1 MKPLPRAAKL
11 LIAVT
16 VLLATPYVALGVRDA
31 LDGRVSAEFLGL
43 LFLSAF
49 VLSIRPI
56 RVQLNTELSAS
67 DVAVIAGI
75 MLMPPGAVAAI
86 AAAAR
91 LANDVLAGKRPLQM
105 IRNAASVAVATGTA
119 AAVYTT
125 FLAELSSLVEPV
137 AATIIAGV
145 FAVLVLVFVDIVQIV
160 LLQRALRN
168 VKFDRVTRQWV
179 DRTMRAQILWSLAAV
194 ITVQVVLIE
203 PWFLVPGIPLFFFGY
218 LDIRARF
225 AAERRARL
233 LATLVEVGH
242 SVGSS
247 LDPVKV
253 FREVF
258 EQVRKALDVDAFY
271 VAIAVPERGTLSF
284 RFLYDGGEEMEPEES
299 PMAGTLGGLAVE
311 RDKPIL
317 LHDAERD
324 RVRLKLP
331 PRSPWGK
338 VIERSII
345 VAPLRLHGKAIG
357 AISAQSSRPSAYDQ
371 GDLELLSAI
380 ANEAAI
386 AIERA
391 DLYERTL
398 ALSRRLFD
406 LHRIGL
412 ELATHKELPALVRA
426 LADSVQEMMQASAVA
441 VYLDEGGDNLEF
453 AATTTAGAA
462 SDVLMLPKTSPVI
475 AKFLE
480 VGTPMQIHDEDD
492 APKSSRKLLRR
503 FGHRSVLLQPLR
515 LADKLVGVLF
525 VTWKEHH
532 VVSSEEHELIGVLA
546 GFGAAAIRSIGL
558 YRELDDAYLSTV
570 SALTATIQARDHY
583 REDHQRRVAADAL
596 ALGERVHLRPDELRD
611 LRYAS
616 LFHSLG
622 KIGVPASILGKN
634 GPLTPEEI
642 TIVREHPLLGARI
655 LESIRFLKGVVP
667 IVRHANERWDGTG
680 YPDGLAGE
688 AIPRASRIL
697 NMVIGYHAML
707 ADRPY
712 RIALR
717 SDVAL
722 GELRRLA
729 GAWYD
734 TAMVDEFVSMIEAR
748 GVIEAAEEEV
758 GTSRELAILADL
770 TPEFHT
776 ILDLQQL
783 LDRILSILLKSMPGS
798 RLTILLREDQTDD
811 LVVRA
816 LAGLPTGPGTSL
828 RVPSGR
834 GISGWVLEHR
844 QPQLIDDVHL
854 DPRYLGDPDVRSEI
868 VIPLV
873 SAGRPIGVLA
883 VSHRVAHAFSQ
894 RDLTLMQ
901 AVGAQIA
908 AAIDVA
914 ELHERLKRA
923 ANTDALTGLHNYRY
937 FYDRLEEE
945 IARAARHEAS
955 LAVAFFDLDKL
966 KMVNDTYG
974 HLAGNEVLRT
984 LGRSIGAQVRTEDVP
999 ARYGGDEFAIVM
1011 PDTPRDEAEKV
1022 VARLMEVLENADVE
1036 LQDGRRIRMPELS
1049 WGIASYPLDG
1059 RSARELV
1066 DNADTRAYARKRS
1079 R

>member
-1 MKPLPRAAKL
+1 MKPLPLAAKL

-16 VLLATPYVALGVRDA
+16 VIAATPYVALGVRDA
-31 LDGRVSAEFLGL
+31 LDGRVPPEYLGL
-43 LFLSAF
+43 LFLAAF
-49 VLSIRPI
+49 VLSVRPI
-56 RVQLNTELSAS
+56 RVQSNTELSAS

-75 MLMPPGAVAAI
+75 VLMPAGAVASM

-91 LANDVLAGKRPLQM
+91 LANDILSGKRPLQM

-119 AAVYTT
+119 AAVYAI
-125 FLAELSSLVEPV
+125 FRAELAAMVEPV
-137 AATIIAGV
+137 AATIVAGV
-145 FAVLVLVFVDIVQIV
+145 VAVLVLVFVDIAQIV

-168 VKFDRVTRQWV
+168 VNLDKVTRQWV
-179 DRTMRAQILWSLAAV
+179 NRTVRAQLLWSLAAV

-203 PWFLVPGIPLFFFGY
+203 PWFLVPGIPLFLFGY

-284 RFLYDGGEEMEPEES
+284 RYLYDGGEEMEPEES

-338 VIERSII
+338 VVERSIM
-345 VAPLRLHGKAIG
+345 VAPLRLHGKSIG
-357 AISAQSSRPSAYDQ
+357 AISAQSSRPNAYDE

-391 DLYERTL
+391 DLYDRTL

-441 VYLDEGGDNLEF
+441 VYLDSGGDSLEF
-453 AATTTAGAA
+453 AVTTGTAS
-462 SDVLMLPKTSPVI
+462 SDVLMLPKSNPVI
-475 AKFLE
+475 E
-480 VGTPMQIHDEDD
+480 
-492 APKSSRKLLRR
+492 LLRR
-503 FGHRSVLLQPLR
+503 FGHSSVLLQPLR

-532 VVSSEEHELIGVLA
+532 VVSGDEHELIGVLA

-596 ALGERVHLRPDELRD
+596 ELGERMHLRPDELRD

-634 GPLTPEEI
+634 GPLTPDEI
-642 TIVREHPLLGARI
+642 SIVREHPLLGARI
-655 LESIRFLKGVVP
+655 LESIRFLRGVVP
-667 IVRHANERWDGTG
+667 IVRHASERWDGTG
-680 YPDGLAGE
+680 YPDGLTGE
-688 AIPRASRIL
+688 AIPRGARIL

-717 SDVAL
+717 ADVAL

-734 TAMVDEFVSMIEAR
+734 PAMVDQFVAMIEAR

-816 LAGLPTGPGTSL
+816 LAGLPTSAGSSL

-844 QPQLIDDVHL
+844 QPQLVDDVHL
-854 DPRYLGDPDVRSEI
+854 DPRYLGDAEIRSEI
-868 VIPLV
+868 IIPLV

-883 VSHRVAHAFSQ
+883 VSHRVPHAFSQ

-945 IARAARHEAS
+945 IARAARREQS

-966 KMVNDTYG
+966 KTVNDTYG

-1022 VARLMEVLENADVE
+1022 VIRLMEVLENADVE

>member
-1 MKPLPRAAKL
+1 MKPLPLAAKL

-16 VLLATPYVALGVRDA
+16 VLAATPYVALGVRDA
-31 LDGRVSAEFLGL
+31 LDGLVPPEYLGL
-43 LFLSAF
+43 LFLAAF
-49 VLSIRPI
+49 VLSVRPI
-56 RVQLNTELSAS
+56 RVQSNTELSAS

-75 MLMPPGAVAAI
+75 VLMPPGAVASM

-91 LANDVLAGKRPLQM
+91 LANDILSGKRPLQM

-119 AAVYTT
+119 AAVYTI
-125 FLAELSSLVEPV
+125 FRAELAAMVEPV
-137 AATIIAGV
+137 AATIVAGV
-145 FAVLVLVFVDIVQIV
+145 GAVLVLVFVDIAQIV

-168 VKFDRVTRQWV
+168 VNLDKVTRQWV
-179 DRTMRAQILWSLAAV
+179 NRTVRAQLLWSLAAV

-203 PWFLVPGIPLFFFGY
+203 PWFLVPGIPLFLFGY

-233 LATLVEVGH
+233 LATLVDVGH

-271 VAIAVPERGTLSF
+271 VAIAIPERGTLSF
-284 RFLYDGGEEMEPEES
+284 RYLYDGGEEMEPEES

-338 VIERSII
+338 VVERSII
-345 VAPLRLHGKAIG
+345 VAPLRLHGKPIG
-357 AISAQSSRPSAYDQ
+357 AISAQSSRPNAYDE

-391 DLYERTL
+391 DLYDRTL

-412 ELATHKELPALVRA
+412 ELATHKELPSLVRA

-441 VYLDEGGDNLEF
+441 VYLDSGGDSLEF
-453 AATTTAGAA
+453 AVTTGTAS
-462 SDVLMLPKTSPVI
+462 SDVLMLPKSNPVI

-480 VGTPMQIHDEDD
+480 AGTPMQIHDEDD
-492 APKSSRKLLRR
+492 APKNARKLLRR
-503 FGHRSVLLQPLR
+503 FGHASVLLQPLR
-515 LADKLVGVLF
+515 LADKLAGVLF

-532 VVSSEEHELIGVLA
+532 VVSGDEHELIGVLA

-596 ALGERVHLRPDELRD
+596 ALGERMHLRPDELRD

-634 GPLTPEEI
+634 GPLTPDEI
-642 TIVREHPLLGARI
+642 SIVREHPLLGARI
-655 LESIRFLKGVVP
+655 LESIRFLRGVVP
-667 IVRHANERWDGTG
+667 IVRHAGERWDGSG
-680 YPDGLAGE
+680 YPDGLSGE
-688 AIPRASRIL
+688 AIPRAARIL

-717 SDVAL
+717 ADVAL

-734 TAMVDEFVSMIEAR
+734 PAMVDQFVTMIEAR
-748 GVIEAAEEEV
+748 GSSRPPRKRSGRAASSRSSP
-758 GTSRELAILADL
+758 TSR
-770 TPEFHT
+770 
-776 ILDLQQL
+776 
-783 LDRILSILLKSMPGS
+783 RSSIRSSTCSSCSTASSASCS
-798 RLTILLREDQTDD
+798 RACR
-811 LVVRA
+811 
-816 LAGLPTGPGTSL
+816 
-828 RVPSGR
+828 
-834 GISGWVLEHR
+834 
-844 QPQLIDDVHL
+844 
-854 DPRYLGDPDVRSEI
+854 
-868 VIPLV
+868 
-873 SAGRPIGVLA
+873 
-883 VSHRVAHAFSQ
+883 
-894 RDLTLMQ
+894 
-901 AVGAQIA
+901 A
-908 AAIDVA
+908 AASRSCCARTRPMISSCAPSPVYRRA
-914 ELHERLKRA
+914 PARRSACPRA
-923 ANTDALTGLHNYRY
+923 A
-937 FYDRLEEE
+937 
-945 IARAARHEAS
+945 AS
-955 LAVAFFDLDKL
+955 Q
-966 KMVNDTYG
+966 
-974 HLAGNEVLRT
+974 AGC
-984 LGRSIGAQVRTEDVP
+984 S
-999 ARYGGDEFAIVM
+999 
-1011 PDTPRDEAEKV
+1011 
-1022 VARLMEVLENADVE
+1022 
-1036 LQDGRRIRMPELS
+1036 S
-1049 WGIASYPLDG
+1049 IASRSWSTTYISIRAISAIP
-1059 RSARELV
+1059 RSAR
-1066 DNADTRAYARKRS
+1066 RS
-1079 R
+1079 SSPW

>member
-1 MKPLPRAAKL
+1 MKPLPRAARF

-16 VLLATPYVALGVRDA
+16 VLAATPYLALGVRDA
-31 LDGRVSAEFLGL
+31 LDGRVAAEL
-43 LFLSAF
+43 LALIFLSAF
-49 VLSIRPI
+49 VLSVRPI
-56 RVQLNTELSAS
+56 RVQSNTELSAS

-75 MLMPPGAVAAI
+75 VLMTPGTVAAM

-91 LANDVLAGKRPLQM
+91 LTNDVLSGKRPLQM
-105 IRNAASVAVATGTA
+105 IRNAAAVAVTTGSA
-119 AAVYTT
+119 AAVYAM
-125 FLAELSSLVEPV
+125 FLTELTPLVAPT
-137 AATIIAGV
+137 AAMIIAGAA
-145 FAVLVLVFVDIVQIV
+145 AVVILVFVDIAQIV

-168 VKFDRVTRQWV
+168 VQLDRITRQWV
-179 DRTMRAQILWSLAAV
+179 DRTVRAQLLWGLAAA

-203 PWFLVPGIPLFFFGY
+203 PWFLVLVIPLFLFGY

-258 EQVRKALDVDAFY
+258 EQVRKAIDVDAFY
-271 VAIAVPERGTLSF
+271 VAIAIPERGTLSF
-284 RFLYDGGEEMEPEES
+284 RYLYDGGEEMEPEES

-311 RDKPIL
+311 QDKPIL

-324 RVRLKLP
+324 RLRLKLP

-338 VIERSII
+338 VVERSIM

-357 AISAQSSRPSAYDQ
+357 AISAQSSRPNAYDE

-391 DLYERTL
+391 DLYDRTR

-426 LADSVQEMMQASAVA
+426 LADSVQEMMQASAVT
-441 VYLDEGGDNLEF
+441 VYLDSGGDSLEF
-453 AATTTAGAA
+453 AVTTSSA
-462 SDVLMLPKTSPVI
+462 SNEALMLPKSTPVI

-480 VGTPMQIHDEDD
+480 SGTPMQILDDDD
-492 APKSSRKLLRR
+492 ATKNERKLVRR
-503 FGHRSVLLQPLR
+503 FGEKSLLLHPLR
-515 LADKLVGVLF
+515 LADKPVGVLF

-532 VVSSEEHELIGVLA
+532 VISSEERELIGVLA

-596 ALGERVHLRPDELRD
+596 ALGERLPLRADELRD

-634 GPLTPEEI
+634 APLTPEEVA
-642 TIVREHPLLGARI
+642 IVREHPLLGARI
-655 LESIRFLKGVVP
+655 LESIRFLRGVVP
-667 IVRHANERWDGTG
+667 IVRHANERWDGSG
-680 YPDGLAGE
+680 YPDGLSGE
-688 AIPRASRIL
+688 AIPRAARIL

-729 GAWYD
+729 GTWYD
-734 TAMVDEFVSMIEAR
+734 PAMVDQFVAMIEAR

-816 LAGLPTGPGTSL
+816 IAGLPTGPGTQL
-828 RVPSGR
+828 RIPPGR

-844 QPQLIDDVHL
+844 QPQLVDDVHL
-854 DPRYLGDPDVRSEI
+854 DPRYIGDPEI
-868 VIPLV
+868 RAEIIVPLI

-883 VSHRVAHAFSQ
+883 VSHRVPHAFSQ

-908 AAIDVA
+908 SAIDVA

-945 IARAARHEAS
+945 IARAARREQS

-966 KMVNDTYG
+966 KTVNDTYG

-1022 VARLMEVLENADVE
+1022 VIRLLEVLERADVE

-1059 RSARELV
+1059 RTARELL

>member
-1 MKPLPRAAKL
+1 MKPLPLAAKL

-16 VLLATPYVALGVRDA
+16 VLAATPYVALGVRDA
-31 LDGRVSAEFLGL
+31 LDGRVPPEYLGL
-43 LFLSAF
+43 LFLAAF
-49 VLSIRPI
+49 VLSVRPI
-56 RVQLNTELSAS
+56 RVQSNTELSAS

-75 MLMPPGAVAAI
+75 VLMPAGAVASM

-91 LANDVLAGKRPLQM
+91 LTNDILSGKRPLQM
-105 IRNAASVAVATGTA
+105 IRNAASVALATGTA
-119 AAVYTT
+119 AAVYTI
-125 FLAELSSLVEPV
+125 FRAELAAMVEPV
-137 AATIIAGV
+137 AATIVAGV
-145 FAVLVLVFVDIVQIV
+145 VAVLVLVFVDIAQIV

-168 VKFDRVTRQWV
+168 VSFDKVTRQWV
-179 DRTMRAQILWSLAAV
+179 NRTVRAQLLWSLAAV

-203 PWFLVPGIPLFFFGY
+203 PWFLVPGIPLFLFGY

-284 RFLYDGGEEMEPEES
+284 RYLYDGGEEMEPEES

-338 VIERSII
+338 VVERSIM
-345 VAPLRLHGKAIG
+345 VAPLRLHGKPIG
-357 AISAQSSRPSAYDQ
+357 AISAQSSRPNAYDE

-391 DLYERTL
+391 DLYDRTL

-412 ELATHKELPALVRA
+412 ELATYKELPALVRA

-441 VYLDEGGDNLEF
+441 VYLDSGGDSLEF
-453 AATTTAGAA
+453 AVTTGTAS
-462 SDVLMLPKTSPVI
+462 SDVLMLPKSSPVI

-480 VGTPMQIHDEDD
+480 AGTPMQIHDEDD
-492 APKSSRKLLRR
+492 APKNARKLLRR
-503 FGHRSVLLQPLR
+503 FGHKSVLLQPLR

-525 VTWKEHH
+525 VTWRDRH
-532 VVSSEEHELIGVLA
+532 VVSSDEHELIGVLA

-596 ALGERVHLRPDELRD
+596 ALGERMHLRPDELRD

-634 GPLTPEEI
+634 GPLTSDEI
-642 TIVREHPLLGARI
+642 SIVREHPLLGARI
-655 LESIRFLKGVVP
+655 LESIRFLRGVVP

-688 AIPRASRIL
+688 AIPRGARIL

-717 SDVAL
+717 ADVAL

-734 TAMVDEFVSMIEAR
+734 PAMVDQFVSMIEAR

-816 LAGLPTGPGTSL
+816 LAGLPTGAGTSL
-828 RVPSGR
+828 RLPSGR

-844 QPQLIDDVHL
+844 QPQLVDDVHL
-854 DPRYLGDPDVRSEI
+854 DPRYLGDPEIRSEI
-868 VIPLV
+868 IIPLV

-883 VSHRVAHAFSQ
+883 VSHRVPHAFSQ

-945 IARAARHEAS
+945 IARAARREQS

-966 KMVNDTYG
+966 KTVNDTYG

-1022 VARLMEVLENADVE
+1022 VIRLMEVLENADVE

-1059 RSARELV
+1059 RNARELV

>member
-1 MKPLPRAAKL
+1 M
-11 LIAVT
+11 
-16 VLLATPYVALGVRDA
+16 
-31 LDGRVSAEFLGL
+31 
-43 LFLSAF
+43 
-49 VLSIRPI
+49 
-56 RVQLNTELSAS
+56 
-67 DVAVIAGI
+67 
-75 MLMPPGAVAAI
+75 
-86 AAAAR
+86 
-91 LANDVLAGKRPLQM
+91 
-105 IRNAASVAVATGTA
+105 
-119 AAVYTT
+119 
-125 FLAELSSLVEPV
+125 
-137 AATIIAGV
+137 AATIVAGV
-145 FAVLVLVFVDIVQIV
+145 VAVLVLVFVDIAQIV

-168 VKFDRVTRQWV
+168 VNLDKVTRQWV
-179 DRTMRAQILWSLAAV
+179 NRTVRAQLLWSLAAV

-203 PWFLVPGIPLFFFGY
+203 PWFLVPGIPLFLFGY

-271 VAIAVPERGTLSF
+271 VAIAIPERGTLSF
-284 RFLYDGGEEMEPEES
+284 RYLYDGGEEMEPEES

-338 VIERSII
+338 VVERSIM
-345 VAPLRLHGKAIG
+345 VAPLRLHGKSIG
-357 AISAQSSRPSAYDQ
+357 AISAQSSRPNAYDE

-391 DLYERTL
+391 DLYDRTL

-426 LADSVQEMMQASAVA
+426 LADSVQGMMQASAVA
-441 VYLDEGGDNLEF
+441 VYLDSGGDSLEF
-453 AATTTAGAA
+453 AVTTGTAS
-462 SDVLMLPKTSPVI
+462 SDVLMLPKSNPVI

-480 VGTPMQIHDEDD
+480 AGTPMQIHDEDD
-492 APKSSRKLLRR
+492 APKNARKLLRR
-503 FGHRSVLLQPLR
+503 FGHASVLLQPLR
-515 LADKLVGVLF
+515 LADKLVGV
-525 VTWKEHH
+525 
-532 VVSSEEHELIGVLA
+532 
-546 GFGAAAIRSIGL
+546 
-558 YRELDDAYLSTV
+558 LSTV

-596 ALGERVHLRPDELRD
+596 ALGERMHLRPDELRD

-634 GPLTPEEI
+634 GPLTPDEI
-642 TIVREHPLLGARI
+642 SIVREHPLLGARI
-655 LESIRFLKGVVP
+655 LESIRFLRGVVP
-667 IVRHANERWDGTG
+667 IVRHASERWDGTG
-680 YPDGLAGE
+680 YPDGLTGE
-688 AIPRASRIL
+688 AIPRAARIL

-717 SDVAL
+717 ADVAL

-734 TAMVDEFVSMIEAR
+734 PAMVDQFVAMIEAR

-816 LAGLPTGPGTSL
+816 LAGLPTGAGSSL

-844 QPQLIDDVHL
+844 QPQLVDDVHL
-854 DPRYLGDPDVRSEI
+854 DPRYLGDPEIRSEI
-868 VIPLV
+868 IIPLV

-883 VSHRVAHAFSQ
+883 VSHRVPHAFSQ

-945 IARAARHEAS
+945 IARAARREQS

-966 KMVNDTYG
+966 KTVNDTYG

-1022 VARLMEVLENADVE
+1022 VIRLMEVLENADVE

>member
-1 MKPLPRAAKL
+1 
-11 LIAVT
+11 
-16 VLLATPYVALGVRDA
+16 
-31 LDGRVSAEFLGL
+31 
-43 LFLSAF
+43 
-49 VLSIRPI
+49 
-56 RVQLNTELSAS
+56 
-67 DVAVIAGI
+67 
-75 MLMPPGAVAAI
+75 
-86 AAAAR
+86 
-91 LANDVLAGKRPLQM
+91 M

-480 VGTPMQIHDEDD
+480 VGTPMQIHDDDD

>member
-1 MKPLPRAAKL
+1 MKPLPRAAKF

-16 VLLATPYVALGVRDA
+16 VLVATPYVALGLRDA
-31 LDGRVSAEFLGL
+31 LDGRVSPVYLVL

-49 VLSIRPI
+49 ILSVRPI
-56 RVQLNTELSAS
+56 RVQTNTELSAS
-67 DVAVIAGI
+67 DVAVIAAI
-75 MLMPPGAVAAI
+75 VLMPPGAVACM

-91 LANDVLAGKRPLQM
+91 LANDLLSGKRPLQM

-119 AAVYTT
+119 GAVYTLLRAAILPT
-125 FLAELSSLVEPV
+125 VEPT

-145 FAVLVLVFVDIVQIV
+145 VAIVVLVFVDIAQIV

-168 VKFDRVTRQWV
+168 VVFDRVTRQWV
-179 DRTMRAQILWSLAAV
+179 DRTVRAQLLWGLAAV
-194 ITVQVVLIE
+194 ITVQVLLIE
-203 PWFLVPGIPLFFFGY
+203 PWFLVPVIPLFMFGY

-284 RFLYDGGEEMEPEES
+284 RYLYDGGEEMEPAES

-331 PRSPWGK
+331 PRSAWGK
-338 VIERSII
+338 VVERSII
-345 VAPLRLHGKAIG
+345 VAPLRLHGKPIG
-357 AISAQSSRPSAYDQ
+357 AISAQSSRPNAYDE

-391 DLYERTL
+391 DLYDRTR

-412 ELATHKELPALVRA
+412 ELATHKELPALVSA

-441 VYLDEGGDNLEF
+441 VYLDSGGDSLEF
-453 AATTTAGAA
+453 AVTTGTATT
-462 SDVLMLPKTSPVI
+462 DLLMLPKSNPVI
-475 AKFLE
+475 SKFLE
-480 VGTPMQIHDEDD
+480 AGTPMQIHNEDD
-492 APKSSRKLLRR
+492 TPKNARKLLRR
-503 FGHRSVLLQPLR
+503 FGHQSVLLQPLR
-515 LADKLVGVLF
+515 LADKPVGVLF
-525 VTWKEHH
+525 VTWQTHH

-596 ALGERVHLRPDELRD
+596 ALGERVRLRPDELRD

-622 KIGVPASILGKN
+622 KIGVPASILG
-634 GPLTPEEI
+634 
-642 TIVREHPLLGARI
+642 ARI
-655 LESIRFLKGVVP
+655 LESIRFLRGVVP
-667 IVRHANERWDGTG
+667 IVRHANERWNGTG
-680 YPDGLAGE
+680 YPDGLSGE
-688 AIPRASRIL
+688 AIPRGARIL

-734 TAMVDEFVSMIEAR
+734 PVMVDQFVSMIEAR

-816 LAGLPTGPGTSL
+816 LAGLPTSAGSSL

-844 QPQLIDDVHL
+844 QPQLVDDVHL
-854 DPRYLGDPDVRSEI
+854 DPRYLGDTEIRSEI
-868 VIPLV
+868 IIPLV

-883 VSHRVAHAFSQ
+883 VSHRVPHAFSQ
-894 RDLTLMQ
+894 RDMTLMQ

-945 IARAARHEAS
+945 IARAARRENS

-966 KMVNDTYG
+966 KAVNDTYG

-1022 VARLMEVLENADVE
+1022 VMRLMEVLENAEVE
-1036 LQDGRRIRMPELS
+1036 LQDGRRIPMPELS

-1059 RSARELV
+1059 RTARELV